1 MKTTLPWLLKR
12 EYWENRGGFFWAPAI
27 GAGITLL
34 LTVMGLIT
42 AEVFRSRFTGDIQI
56 GIPLRR
62 LTEKLSEE
70 DLSTLGGV
78 LDMAL
83 LSMSGLLQFILF
95 FVVFFYLLGALY
107 DDRRDRS
114 VLFWKSLPLS
124 DSSMVVSKVLAA
136 AVVAPVLS
144 TLIAMALQ
152 FALLILLSIYVLFHG
167 INPLTVLWGPN
178 SMVPQPKDAVDLYQH
193 MKYFMGMGPRPKFDR
208 YTYWEKFDYM
218 AVFWGMF
225 IIGGS
230 GLLLWFFEELSG
242 ILPGWAFNVAT
253 LVHGHEA
260 LLAIGFIFTI
270 HFFNGHLRA
279 EKFPMD
285 TVIFTGTMSEHEFKD
300 ERPLEY
306 ERMQQMG
313 QLKSLEAQAPSAG
326 KMMLAWVVGG
336 TGLILG
342 LLTIV
347 LMIYSL
353 LSH

>member
-167 INPLTVLWGPN
+167 INPLTVLWGPASLLN
-178 SMVPQPKDAVDLYQH
+178 VWAQMLANVPINALWALP
-193 MKYFMGMGPRPKFDR
+193 
-208 YTYWEKFDYM
+208 T
-218 AVFWGMF
+218 
-225 IIGGS
+225 IGWLLLVS
-230 GLLLWFFEELSG
+230 AFARSKPFLWALLVPVSVGLLINWFDLLSIINLEYTAYWKHVVMRILLG
-242 ILPGWAFNVAT
+242 VLPGSFPLHLAVTDPTQLVAEGDMQNIT
-253 LVHGHEA
+253 SSFGWSLMGQA
-260 LLAIGFIFTI
+260 LSSLNLWIGAAIGIGMTVLATR
-270 HFFNGHLRA
+270 LRRWR
-279 EKFPMD
+279 
-285 TVIFTGTMSEHEFKD
+285 D
-300 ERPLEY
+300 E
-306 ERMQQMG
+306 G
-313 QLKSLEAQAPSAG
+313 
-326 KMMLAWVVGG
+326 
-336 TGLILG
+336 
-342 LLTIV
+342 
-347 LMIYSL
+347 
-353 LSH
+353 

>member
-124 DSSMVVSKVLAA
+124 DSAMVVSKVLAA

-152 FALLILLSIYVLFHG
+152 FALLILLSVYVLFHG
-167 INPLTVLWGPN
+167 INPLTVLWGPASLLN
-178 SMVPQPKDAVDLYQH
+178 VWAQMLANVPINALWALP
-193 MKYFMGMGPRPKFDR
+193 
-208 YTYWEKFDYM
+208 T
-218 AVFWGMF
+218 
-225 IIGGS
+225 IGWLLLVS
-230 GLLLWFFEELSG
+230 AFARSKPFLWALLVPVSVGLLINWFDLLSIINLEYTAYWKHVVMRILLG
-242 ILPGWAFNVAT
+242 VLPGSFPLHLAVTDPTQLVAEGDMQNIT
-253 LVHGHEA
+253 SSFGWSLMGQA
-260 LLAIGFIFTI
+260 LSSLNLWIGAAIGIGMTVLATR
-270 HFFNGHLRA
+270 LRRWR
-279 EKFPMD
+279 
-285 TVIFTGTMSEHEFKD
+285 D
-300 ERPLEY
+300 E
-306 ERMQQMG
+306 G
-313 QLKSLEAQAPSAG
+313 
-326 KMMLAWVVGG
+326 
-336 TGLILG
+336 
-342 LLTIV
+342 
-347 LMIYSL
+347 
-353 LSH
+353 